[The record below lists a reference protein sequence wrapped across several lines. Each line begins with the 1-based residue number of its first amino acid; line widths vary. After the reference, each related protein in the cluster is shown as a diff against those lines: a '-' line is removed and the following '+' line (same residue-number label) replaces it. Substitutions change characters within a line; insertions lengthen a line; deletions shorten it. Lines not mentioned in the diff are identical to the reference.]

1 MPRTWFTK
9 SCALFRSGLAR
20 VRSPSSTLYSGERG
34 AGVTKHNLESALIF
48 ANTGVRK
55 QTPKN
60 GPSEKTDATGTSHSR
75 FLFKHHN
82 LWRDHG
88 TTGTMCPLQA
98 PAVFQIIQRRVLSPP
113 ICLRTP
119 LGEGEQFQCSCC
131 PLAPHCFGGGQLSS
145 PRLDMLH
152 PRLRPA
158 PGLRSVCPLS
168 PTDASAASLFIA
180 PSAWIEERMLP

>member
-1 MPRTWFTK
+1 VPRTWFTK
-9 SCALFRSGLAR
+9 SGALFRSGLAR

-158 PGLRSVCPLS
+158 PGLRSVCSVSFHCAQRL
-168 PTDASAASLFIA
+168 D
-180 PSAWIEERMLP
+180 